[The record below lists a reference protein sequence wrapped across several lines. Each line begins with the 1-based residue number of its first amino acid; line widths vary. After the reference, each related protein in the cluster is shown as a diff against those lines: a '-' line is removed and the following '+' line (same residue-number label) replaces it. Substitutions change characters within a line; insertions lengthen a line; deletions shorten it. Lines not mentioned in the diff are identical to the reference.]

1 MSMHNYTISNNTYK
15 SAAFMLIADDDQR
28 DYGNPEKGPEL
39 REKWES
45 SGYQVISMAND
56 WKTIYGEDVVK
67 TGEFHWLEELAE
79 ERVPA
84 DAAS

>member
-1 MSMHNYTISNNTYK
+1 
-15 SAAFMLIADDDQR
+15 
-28 DYGNPEKGPEL
+28 
-39 REKWES
+39 
-45 SGYQVISMAND
+45 MAND